1 MKEKPQ
7 NYPQF
12 RAQMSETASYAQA
25 SAGIGP
31 GEVVMAEQSGSSF
44 AMLLKQERTGARMT
58 QHDLAE
64 AAGLSE
70 RAVSDLERG
79 LVGKPRKETV
89 SLLADALGL
98 EGAGRDAFE
107 STARGRGPAAS
118 GTGSS
123 GTGSRETG
131 AAAGLVADPRTW
143 LARVVTA
150 LDELGVSAARS
161 MVAKW

>member
-12 RAQMSETASYAQA
+12 RAQMSGMVSSAQA
-25 SAGIGP
+25 SAGISP
-31 GEVVMAEQSGSSF
+31 AEVVMAEQSGSPF

-98 EGAGRDAFE
+98 KGAGRDAFE
-107 STARGRGPAAS
+107 STARGRGPAATW
-118 GTGSS
+118 TGS
-123 GTGSRETG
+123 GEHG
-131 AAAGLVADPRTW
+131 
-143 LARVVTA
+143 
-150 LDELGVSAARS
+150 
-161 MVAKW
+161 